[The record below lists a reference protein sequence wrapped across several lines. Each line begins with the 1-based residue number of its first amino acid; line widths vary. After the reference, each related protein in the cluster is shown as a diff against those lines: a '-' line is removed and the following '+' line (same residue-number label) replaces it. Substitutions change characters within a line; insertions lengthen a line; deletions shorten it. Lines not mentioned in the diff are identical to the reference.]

1 MPRRNAQ
8 GFGAYLVLQVPG
20 ILLAGLILLLL
31 HRWAGLPS
39 GWAIGLFVLWVLK
52 DLAMLPLLR
61 DVFAPLHTG
70 PETLLGARAVAQ
82 ERLAPGGYVL
92 LSGERWRAESLRPHE
107 VIAPGTAVIVRAARG
122 LTLVVEAEG
131 SVAARKGREVSHEG
145 GVGQP
150 GVAGL

>member
-1 MPRRNAQ
+1 MAS
-8 GFGAYLVLQVPG
+8 A
-20 ILLAGLILLLL
+20 
-31 HRWAGLPS
+31 
-39 GWAIGLFVLWVLK
+39 
-52 DLAMLPLLR
+52 
-61 DVFAPLHTG
+61 APARLDR

-92 LSGERWRAESLRPHE
+92 LGGERWRAESLRPHE

>member
-20 ILLAGLILLLL
+20 ILLG
-31 HRWAGLPS
+31 
-39 GWAIGLFVLWVLK
+39 
-52 DLAMLPLLR
+52 
-61 DVFAPLHTG
+61 
-70 PETLLGARAVAQ
+70 
-82 ERLAPGGYVL
+82 
-92 LSGERWRAESLRPHE
+92 GERWRAESLRPHE